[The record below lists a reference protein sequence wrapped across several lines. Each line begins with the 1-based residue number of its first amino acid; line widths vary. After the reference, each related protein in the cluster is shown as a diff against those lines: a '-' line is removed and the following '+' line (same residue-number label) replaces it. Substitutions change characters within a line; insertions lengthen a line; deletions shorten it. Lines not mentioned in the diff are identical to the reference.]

1 MGNFIFCAVFSP
13 HYQSGFQLNTGR
25 SVFNGDKIALSI
37 ALSGANIWKIVLL
50 DTNQKKYV
58 NVF

>member
-1 MGNFIFCAVFSP
+1 MENFIFCAVFSP

-25 SVFNGDKIALSI
+25 SVFNGDKTI
-37 ALSGANIWKIVLL
+37 ALSGPKIWKIVLL
-50 DTNQKKYV
+50 VINQKKSV